1 MTNCPAVDARAA
13 LAFLQSS
20 GLINMNTTLEELVSA
35 TTTLGEISGYVLA
48 WDKYVLVVPSVTE
61 EAAQA

>member
-1 MTNCPAVDARAA
+1 
-13 LAFLQSS
+13 
-20 GLINMNTTLEELVSA
+20 MNTTLEQLVSA

-61 EAAQA
+61 EPSQA

>member
-1 MTNCPAVDARAA
+1 
-13 LAFLQSS
+13 
-20 GLINMNTTLEELVSA
+20 MNTTLEQLVSA